1 MTLKRRVAINVAIA
15 FSILF
20 GLAAGIIYYSFAS
33 FRKEEFK
40 DRLEE
45 KALTTAKLL
54 LEVKELDKQLLKLI
68 DQNTINKLYNEKTLV
83 FDDKLHLI
91 YSSIDDASIRWNEAD
106 LRRLKQTKQFFTQGK
121 DLDLFGIF
129 YDFEKNDYYVLIAAE
144 DKYGN
149 SKLVFLRY
157 TLILT
162 FLGSTGLVWLFTSI
176 FIKKLLHPLDEFQ
189 QQITNISANAL
200 NVQLQESGKSDEIEL
215 LTKAFNQML
224 LRIESAFDSQRE
236 FTSNAS
242 HELRTPLSR
251 MAFQTEN
258 LLQENQYPPE
268 INSYL
273 RSMHED
279 IHQLSDLVNSLLL
292 LSKFSKQ
299 GDKQPFKAERVD
311 EIIFDVVARIRKLE
325 PQFDL
330 DFEIIEDEN
339 TEVTLELQGV
349 RSLLEIA
356 FSNLLKNAYLYSADK
371 KVKLVL
377 KQPNARELYIS
388 IRNLGSS
395 LSEKEQKRLFEPFF
409 RGKNAQGTH
418 GSGLGLRIV
427 KRILD
432 YHEASIQYSFSA
444 EQINQFELIFKTQ
457 SLRSSI

>member
-15 FSILF
+15 FSLLF
-20 GLAAGIIYYSFAS
+20 GLAEGVIYYSFAT

-54 LEVKELDKQLLKLI
+54 LEVKELDKQVLKLI
-68 DQNTINKLYNEKTLV
+68 DQNTINELYNEKTLV
-83 FDDKLHLI
+83 FDDQLRLI

-106 LRRLKQTKQFFTQGK
+106 LKRLKHSKQFFIQGK

-149 SKLVFLRY
+149 SKLEFLFY
-157 TLILT
+157 SLILT
-162 FLGSTGLVWLFTSI
+162 FLGSTGLVGLFTSI
-176 FIKKLLHPLDEFQ
+176 FIKKLLRPLDEFQ

-200 NVQLQESGKSDEIEL
+200 NVQLQESGKSDEIDL

-258 LLQENQYPPE
+258 LLQKAQYSQE
-268 INSYL
+268 IQSYL
-273 RSMHED
+273 RKMYED

-292 LSKFSKQ
+292 LSKFNKQ
-299 GDKQPFKAERVD
+299 STHQSFKAERVD
-311 EIIFDVVARIRKLE
+311 EIIFDVVAQIKRAE
-325 PQFDL
+325 PQFDF
-330 DFEIIEDEN
+330 DFEIIENQNIE
-339 TEVTLELQGV
+339 TTLEIEGV
-349 RSLLEIA
+349 SSLLEIA
-356 FSNLLKNAYLYSADK
+356 FSNLLKNAYLYSPDK

-377 KQPNARELYIS
+377 QQPSAQEVHVY
-388 IRNLGSS
+388 IRNRGES
-395 LSEKEQKRLFEPFF
+395 LNEKEQKHLFEPFF
-409 RGKNAQGTH
+409 RGENAQGTL

-432 YHEASIQYSFSA
+432 YHEASIQYAVSA
-444 EQINQFELIFKTQ
+444 EKFNQFQLIFKAK
-457 SLRSSI
+457 SLPS

>member
-1 MTLKRRVAINVAIA
+1 MTLKRQVAINVAVA

-20 GLAAGIIYYSFAS
+20 GLAAGVIYYSFAS

-54 LEVKELDKQLLKLI
+54 LEVKELDNQLLKLI

-83 FDDKLHLI
+83 FDDKLRLI
-91 YSSIDDASIRWNEAD
+91 YSSIDDASIRWDETD
-106 LRRLKQTKQFFTQGK
+106 LKRLKRTKKFFTQGK

-157 TLILT
+157 SLILT

-176 FIKKLLHPLDEFQ
+176 FIKKLLRPLDEFQ
-189 QQITNISANAL
+189 QQITSISGNAL
-200 NVQLQESGKSDEIEL
+200 NVQLQESGKNDEIEL

-258 LLQENQYPPE
+258 LLQKDQYPAE
-268 INSYL
+268 IAAYL

-299 GDKQPFKAERVD
+299 GNTQPLKPERVD
-311 EIIFDVVARIRKLE
+311 EIIFDVVAKIKKVE
-325 PQFDL
+325 PQFDF
-330 DFEIIEDEN
+330 DFEIIEDKNSE
-339 TEVTLELQGV
+339 TTLEIQGI

-356 FSNLLKNAYLYSADK
+356 FSNLLKNAYLYSTNK
-371 KVKLVL
+371 KVRLAL
-377 KQPNARELYIS
+377 EQPNTQELHIY
-388 IRNLGSS
+388 IRNQGNPLI
-395 LSEKEQKRLFEPFF
+395 EKEQKRLFEPFF

-432 YHEASIQYSFSA
+432 YHEANIKYSFLA
-444 EQINQFELIFKTQ
+444 DQYNQFELIFKTKP
-457 SLRSSI
+457 IY